1 MKWGVV
7 CFGQDSPRETHHIS
21 PSFEKVVIR
30 KGITMS
36 GLTWIEIIY
45 WASTII
51 GGTLFILRAA
61 MMLLG
66 GGLSDGTIDTGLDVD
81 ISGDFDT
88 DITGD
93 HADAD
98 ITFKLI
104 SLQGLTSFFMM
115 FGLVGLAL
123 LKANVPVVLTVFGG
137 MIAGLITVGIT
148 GLVFSQMKRLQTEGT
163 IDIRNTIGTEGSVYL
178 TIPKN
183 GTGQV
188 QLIVQGSLKIFDAVS
203 NNKNIIA
210 TGEKI
215 RVIGVSSGNTL
226 IVEKN

>member
-1 MKWGVV
+1 
-7 CFGQDSPRETHHIS
+7 
-21 PSFEKVVIR
+21 
-30 KGITMS
+30 MS
-36 GLTWIEIIY
+36 GLSWIEIIY

-66 GGLSDGTIDTGLDVD
+66 GGLSDGTIDTGLEVD

-88 DITGD
+88 EIAGD

-203 NNKNIIA
+203 NNKNVIA

-226 IVEKN
+226 IVEKIK

>member
-1 MKWGVV
+1 
-7 CFGQDSPRETHHIS
+7 
-21 PSFEKVVIR
+21 
-30 KGITMS
+30 MS

-51 GGTLFILRAA
+51 GGMLFILRAA
-61 MMLLG
+61 MLLLG
-66 GGLSDGTIDTGLDVD
+66 GGLSDGATDV
-81 ISGDFDT
+81 SGDFDP
-88 DITGD
+88 DIAGD

-137 MIAGLITVGIT
+137 TIAGLITVAIT

-163 IDIRNTIGTEGSVYL
+163 IDIQTTIGTEGSVYL

-188 QLIVQGSLKIFDAVS
+188 QLIAQGSLKIFDAVS
-203 NNKNIIA
+203 NTKNVIS

-215 RVIGVSSGNTL
+215 RVTGVASGNTL
-226 IVEKN
+226 IVEKIK